1 MIEDDTRPASWPGNT
16 IWPMNNEI
24 RPAEIDALPPGAR
37 ASFEWADGPVVVAFR
52 ADLRAVWAPETAWH
66 AHMRGQLMYVEQ
78 GVLTV
83 HTEHGT
89 SSLPP
94 GCAGWM
100 PPGQQ
105 HTVELAGPLRGWGVV
120 VRPDACSGLPARSGV
135 IRLSGLA
142 REVIMRAA
150 SWPLSEM
157 LGEPVDPAR
166 QRLAAVLLDEL
177 CQAPIEHL
185 HLPMPA
191 DRRLL
196 RIARQLLNT
205 PADPRP
211 LEAWATWGGLSPRSL
226 SRHFPRR
233 DRAQFCA
240 MAAAGAP
247 GRGPAPAQPGH
258 RRGAGG
264 RPARLQQPQRLRQR
278 LPPPFRCSAR
288 PLSGRRPRARL
299 GIPRRIRIIGALRA
313 RALARVLLS

>member
-1 MIEDDTRPASWPGNT
+1 
-16 IWPMNNEI
+16 MNNEN
-24 RPAEIDALPPGAR
+24 RPTEIDALPPGAR

-196 RIARQLLNT
+196 RIARQLLDT

-226 SRHFPRR
+226 SRHFR
-233 DRAQFCA
+233 DETGLSFAQWRQQARLAEGLRQLSQGTAVAQVADQLGYSSPSAFVSVFHRHF
-240 MAAAGAP
+240 GAP
-247 GRGPAPAQPGH
+247 PA
-258 RRGAGG
+258 RYLAGG
-264 RPARLQQPQRLRQR
+264 HARGLASPA
-278 LPPPFRCSAR
+278 A
-288 PLSGRRPRARL
+288 SG
-299 GIPRRIRIIGALRA
+299 
-313 RALARVLLS
+313 

>member
-1 MIEDDTRPASWPGNT
+1 
-16 IWPMNNEI
+16 MNNEN
-24 RPAEIDALPPGAR
+24 RPTEIDALPPGAR

-66 AHMRGQLMYVEQ
+66 AHVRGQLMYVEQ

-105 HTVELAGPLRGWGVV
+105 HTVELAGAVRGWGVV
-120 VRPDACSGLPARSGV
+120 VRPDACTGLPARSGV

-150 SWPLSEM
+150 SWPLSEI

-191 DRRLL
+191 DRRVL

-205 PADPRP
+205 PAGPRP
-211 LEAWATWGGLSPRSL
+211 LEAWATWGGLAPRSL
-226 SRHFPRR
+226 GRHFRGETGLRFAPWRQQARLAEGLRR
-233 DRAQFCA
+233 LSQGPAVAQVAGPLGYRRPSAFVRGFHRQFG
-240 MAAAGAP
+240 AAAARELG
-247 GRGPAPAQPGH
+247 GGPARGRAAPA
-258 RRGAGG
+258 A
-264 RPARLQQPQRLRQR
+264 
-278 LPPPFRCSAR
+278 
-288 PLSGRRPRARL
+288 
-299 GIPRRIRIIGALRA
+299 
-313 RALARVLLS
+313 